1 MIESGAYL
9 LAQSPADPVADDR
22 IAHLAAH
29 DKPHAWRRQGGRPL
43 NVVHEMTVTSLVV
56 HSLVIH
62 SHTVDNKRTAADP
75 ASTATDLGMLGPGPD
90 TVPNGQHDAGEIA
103 AR

>member
-1 MIESGAYL
+1 MIESGTYL
-9 LAQSPADPVADDR
+9 LTQSPADPVADDGT
-22 IAHLAAH
+22 AYLAAH
-29 DKPHAWRRQGGRPL
+29 DKPHAWRRQGGRCVG
-43 NVVHEMTVTSLVV
+43 VVHEVAAFRLVV
-56 HSLVIH
+56 HSQA
-62 SHTVDNKRTAADP
+62 VDNKRTAADP